1 MIQMRK
7 FHNEIKTIMY
17 TKYVKKG
24 DNILEIGA
32 GRGGDIHKLKKR
44 GVNYVLMID
53 IDKAGLNEV
62 KERNKK
68 LVSDS
73 KINTLFGNARNNL
86 TKDIS
91 SKMKENNIK
100 LFDVVSIQF
109 AIHYFFETSKI
120 FETFF
125 KNINKYVKKEGI
137 VMATFLDGDAVKNLL
152 EKNKIHKFGSIFEI
166 QKKYDNK
173 KVLKDKNFGHK
184 INVIGETIGEHSEYL
199 VFFETIKK
207 EFEKKGY
214 KLLQTGMFGD
224 TQTIKKYKKMN
235 NAEKGYSTLNRYII
249 FQKVT

>member
-1 MIQMRK
+1 
-7 FHNEIKTIMY
+7 
-17 TKYVKKG
+17 
-24 DNILEIGA
+24 
-32 GRGGDIHKLKKR
+32 
-44 GVNYVLMID
+44 
-53 IDKAGLNEV
+53 
-62 KERNKK
+62 
-68 LVSDS
+68 
-73 KINTLFGNARNNL
+73 
-86 TKDIS
+86 
-91 SKMKENNIK
+91 
-100 LFDVVSIQF
+100 
-109 AIHYFFETSKI
+109 
-120 FETFF
+120 
-125 KNINKYVKKEGI
+125 
-137 VMATFLDGDAVKNLL
+137 MATFLDGDAVKNLL